1 MKFNNLYWKDQTYV
15 SLAVRYGIE
24 KASYGFE
31 SLKSAI
37 NLLKLFGVFALV
49 DIITLRYIKDWV
61 IWGTFKNEGG
71 WSISVSMQPIDTK
84 LSKKMKLVT
93 KAHFDKQLSQ

>member
-1 MKFNNLYWKDQTYV
+1 MERDNNGERFCEFCI
-15 SLAVRYGIE
+15 SGILRTG
-24 KASYGFE
+24 SFE
-31 SLKSAI
+31 
-37 NLLKLFGVFALV
+37 VH
-49 DIITLRYIKDWV
+49 LRYI
-61 IWGTFKNEGG
+61 KNEGG